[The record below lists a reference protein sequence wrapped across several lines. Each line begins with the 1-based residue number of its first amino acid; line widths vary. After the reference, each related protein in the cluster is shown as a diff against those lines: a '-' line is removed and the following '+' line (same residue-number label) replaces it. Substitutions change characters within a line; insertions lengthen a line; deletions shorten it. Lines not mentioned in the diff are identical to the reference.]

1 MLLDISHIGQIGFG
15 VADIDRVEDFYGR
28 TLGLRKLFRFGDL
41 TFFDC
46 GGIRLLLEK
55 RRGAGD
61 PVHGGTIYL
70 RCADLALAVEELRAR
85 GVTFSL
91 GPHLIARMDDHD
103 LWMAF
108 FLDPDGNSLALMQE
122 APKGYSPV
130 ADCPRLRHRWR
141 QRRAPSVRFSPLAL
155 PTQQSLLFC
164 HDKFNLSEYRP
175 LPFVCD
181 TVRRRPR
188 KAPITRKGGRK
199 WQ

>member
-1 MLLDISHIGQIGFG
+1 VILDISHIGQIGFG
-15 VADIDRVEDFYGR
+15 VADIDRAEDFYGR
-28 TLGLRKLFRFGDL
+28 VLGLRKLFRFGDL

-55 RRGAGD
+55 RRGPGD

-130 ADCPRLRHRWR
+130 AGR
-141 QRRAPSVRFSPLAL
+141 PSTESSLTSDAGIVRF
-155 PTQQSLLFC
+155 
-164 HDKFNLSEYRP
+164 
-175 LPFVCD
+175 
-181 TVRRRPR
+181 
-188 KAPITRKGGRK
+188 
-199 WQ
+199 